1 MSTPENLFEPP
12 VRHTAPSEAAVP
24 SGAAVPQEQPRPA
37 GGRGRTIALV
47 GGILAIVAVGA
58 GGAVVFNQV
67 SGGGAQPESVM
78 PGTTI
83 AFAKVDLDPA
93 AGQKLDAIRF
103 VRRFPA
109 AEGKVKDD
117 SDLREVIIKAL
128 EEDGQLKG
136 IDYAKDI
143 EPWLGQR
150 IGVGAVPGADGSSKP
165 TVVVALAVTDKG
177 KAEASLPK
185 LTDATGGAC
194 QVLEAY
200 AVCTDTT
207 KKLAGVVS
215 ATAKGTLA
223 DSTNFAKDMAE
234 LGEDGVAASWFD
246 AGKADGLLGGASGGL
261 FGAIPGS
268 LMGASPSST
277 GGVGKGRVAVA
288 LRFDGPHLELAGH
301 TSGGTTSFAGKATAS
316 SIEALPKDTLAA
328 VTVANAGDQLKAG
341 WPELEKGFKSMAGD
355 QEFTDGLAQAQD
367 ALGIK
372 LPDDLYAALGSQFS
386 VAFGGLG
393 ADASDLKVA
402 VVSNGDKAV
411 LQKLADSAGELMGS
425 VEPSGGGALTL
436 KSAGDRTVVSLTD
449 DYADEIASGS
459 GLGDTAGFKEAVK
472 DSGKAQ
478 IVGYVDIAGLLTAFK
493 DEVPADEAKNLGALS
508 ALGFS
513 VTGDGGSSDFSLR
526 LTTK

>member
-12 VRHTAPSEAAVP
+12 VHHTMPSQAA
-24 SGAAVPQEQPRPA
+24 ATQEQPRPT

-47 GGILAIVAVGA
+47 GGLLAIVAVGA

-103 VRRFPA
+103 VRKFPDA
-109 AEGKVKDD
+109 KGKVKDD

-128 EEDGQLKG
+128 QEDGQLKG
-136 IDYAKDI
+136 IDYARDI

-165 TVVVALAVTDKG
+165 TFVVALAVSDKG

-185 LTDATGGAC
+185 ITGSAGGAC
-194 QVLEAY
+194 QVLEDY

-207 KKLAGVVS
+207 KKLAGVVT

-223 DSTNFAKDMAE
+223 DSANFAKDMAE

-246 AGKADGLLGGASGGL
+246 AGKADDLLGGASGGL
-261 FGAIPGS
+261 FGAV
-268 LMGASPSST
+268 PSAA
-277 GGVGKGRVAVA
+277 GGVGKGRVAMA

-301 TSGGTTSFAGKATAS
+301 TNGGTTSFAGKATAS

-341 WPELEKGFKSMAGD
+341 WPELEKSFKSLAGD
-355 QEFTDGLAQAQD
+355 EEFTEGLTQAQD

-402 VVSNGDKAV
+402 LISNGDKAV

-425 VEPSGGGALTL
+425 VDPTGGSALTL
-436 KSAGDRTVVSLTD
+436 KSAGDRTVVSLTEG
-449 DYADEIASGS
+449 YADEIASGS
-459 GLGDTAGFKEAVK
+459 GLGDTAGFKAAVK
-472 DSGKAQ
+472 DSDKAQ
-478 IVGYVDIAGLLTAFK
+478 IVGYVDIAGLVTAFK
-493 DEVPADEAKNLGALS
+493 DEVPADGAKNLAALS

-513 VTGDGGSSDFSLR
+513 VTGDGGSSDFSVR